1 MRDPFDIIKNTRVTE
16 KGSALNEKGQY
27 VFEVALSATKQEIKH
42 AVKRIYNKNVVSV
55 NTMRVKP
62 KIKRGHL
69 GGFGRTGM
77 SSAMKK
83 AVVTLKTGE
92 KIELI

>member
-1 MRDPFDIIKNTRVTE
+1 MRDPFDIIKSTRVTE
-16 KGSALNEKGQY
+16 KSSALNEKGQY

-55 NTMRVKP
+55 NTMRIKP
-62 KIKRGHL
+62 RIKRGRL
-69 GGFGRTGM
+69 GGFGQSGM
-77 SSAMKK
+77 TSAKKK